1 MRLIEEA
8 FGVDR
13 PTIGVVTQRKPED
26 EDPEFDDLF
35 PIGTLARVLKVIRLS
50 SGQYSV
56 VLQGIARMR
65 MLEAVAREPCLRA
78 RVQRLGEH
86 SQRDEEIDALTAHL
100 REAARMLMRTL
111 PQPPREVNVVL
122 DNVQEPGALCDL
134 IASHLPITADKKQMI
149 LETLELRA
157 RLRAVLE
164 QLKRQSEIH
173 RVKKE
178 VADMV
183 QQEMSKSQREL
194 LAAPATARDPARAR
208 RERQRGRGARGAARA
223 AVEGRA
229 AAGGDRRRRAASC
242 RA

>member
-1 MRLIEEA
+1 
-8 FGVDR
+8 
-13 PTIGVVTQRKPED
+13 VVAQRKPE
-26 EDPEFDDLF
+26 EDDPGFEELF
-35 PIGTLARVLKVIRLS
+35 SIGTLARVLKVIRLS

-78 RVQRLGEH
+78 RVQRLREY
-86 SQRDEEIDALTAHL
+86 SQRDEEIDALTANL
-100 REAARMLMRTL
+100 REAARLLVRTL
-111 PQPPREVNVVL
+111 PQPPREVSVVL
-122 DNVQEPGALCDL
+122 DNVQDPGALCDL
-134 IASHLPITADKKQMI
+134 IASHLPIAADKKQLI

-157 RLRAVLE
+157 RLKAVLD

-194 LAAPATARDPARAR
+194 LLRQQLRAIRRELGESGNEDEELEELRERLSKAEPPPEAMKAAR
-208 RERQRGRGARGAARA
+208 RGELTSVGST
-223 AVEGRA
+223 EELL
-229 AAGGDRRRRAASC
+229 ASLN
-242 RA
+242 ADD